1 MSIFLNLPGLMA
13 GIGQIVASA
22 QEEAEL
28 LGLDAADTVTA
39 FSFTPF
45 WPDWS
50 NLWELL
56 LRLLANVVTVGVIV
70 HAFYYPKAKRRDYY
84 FTFSLIGVSIF
95 LLIYLMSGVKLKVGF
110 ALGLFAIF
118 GIIKY
123 RTEQVP
129 IREMTYMFVIIA
141 VAAINGLASGLSY
154 FELLTVNLVFIV
166 ALAICENTR
175 WMKHIPSK
183 LVKYDNISL
192 IAHGREDELKADLE
206 KRLGLEIVRVE
217 VGNVD
222 FLKDSAIVKIYY
234 KPVMDEFGTID
245 KVTKTGKMK

>member
-1 MSIFLNLPGLMA
+1 MFMNLFAPLAGGLSQLA
-13 GIGQIVASA
+13 AA

-28 LGLDAADTVTA
+28 FGDEAEGLLSTLGT
-39 FSFTPF
+39 TPF
-45 WPDWS
+45 WPVWS
-50 NLWELL
+50 SIWEMIF
-56 LRLLANVVTVGVIV
+56 RLLINVVTIGIIV

-84 FTFSLIGVSIF
+84 FTFSIIGVSIF
-95 LLIYLMSGVKLKVGF
+95 MLIYLMGGVKLKIGF

-141 VAAINGLASGLSY
+141 VAAINGLATSVSY
-154 FELLTVNLVFIV
+154 FELLGTHLIFI
-166 ALAICENTR
+166 
-175 WMKHIPSK
+175 
-183 LVKYDNISL
+183 

-206 KRLGLEIVRVE
+206 KRLGLKIIRVE

-222 FLKDSAIVKIYY
+222 FLKDSAIIKIYY
-234 KPVMDEFGTID
+234 EPIMDEFGTID
-245 KVTKTGKMK
+245 SVMKTGKIK